1 MKPSKDGCMSKSGPI
16 PMCSQK
22 DLMPGCITNREVT
35 HPGNTLTTIPS
46 PGLLGGKLKI
56 IA

>member
-1 MKPSKDGCMSKSGPI
+1 MWKSGPI

-46 PGLLGGKLKI
+46 PGLPGDKLKI
-56 IA
+56 IV